1 MSEAIAR
8 FKKLKYALI
17 SLDEGT
23 AGTRIPT
30 PKNVRTTVE
39 PVNGQYYMSASDVIE
54 AITGCSHHAA
64 IHQWGVIFS
73 SFKDSLSPFMILG
86 NDGSAT
92 RYSPLLSLT
101 GVLRLLMLLS
111 GKAAK
116 YYRMAIADALVYKL
130 AQHGGGLSP
139 VFELNEEQRQLMQK
153 MATVDVRRME
163 ARRRRRLTQEP
174 QAASTATADMPG
186 EGTREWGYC
195 YLATNRNL
203 HASLHK
209 IGATTWM
216 PWERIT
222 GMSTASVAD
231 DFDLVACFACRNPF
245 DFEKHLHMYFNSTRP
260 YGDGKEFFNAPRAE
274 LLAYFNQM
282 TLASLMSLAP
292 PSFPA
297 LTGCVRGWG
306 YCFLAW
312 NPCLPAGL
320 HRVGATRGMPYD
332 RLVALS
338 CTNVP
343 TPYQLLACFACW
355 DPFQAIQRIEER
367 FTNAV
372 EQPFRREFFI
382 NAPRVELMEVF
393 DTMSMEA
400 LPGVLSA
407 TSTTIGRGRPR
418 RSAQEGMHSEV
429 STLRRQVEGLRA
441 ALSTAVTQLATSREL
456 ATARGDRL

>member
-1 MSEAIAR
+1 MSDSTAR

-17 SLDEGT
+17 ALNEGT
-23 AGTRIPT
+23 EGVSLPT
-30 PKNVRTTVE
+30 PKCVRVTQE
-39 PVNGQYYMSASDVIE
+39 PIEGQYYMSAADVIE
-54 AITGCSHHAA
+54 AINGCSHNAA
-64 IHQWGVIFS
+64 CTQWQRTYAV
-73 SFKDSLSPFMILG
+73 FKANLSPFMVLG
-86 NDGSAT
+86 HDGTGT
-92 RYSPLLSLT
+92 RYIPLLSLT

-116 YYRMAIADALVYKL
+116 YYRLGIADALVYKL
-130 AQHGGGLSP
+130 AQHGGGLGP
-139 VFELNEEQRQLMQK
+139 AFELNEEQRQLMQS
-153 MATVDVRRME
+153 MAKVDVGRME
-163 ARRRRRLTQEP
+163 VRRKRRLTA
-174 QAASTATADMPG
+174 QAQPAAAAAAAPADVPG

-195 YLATNRNL
+195 YLATNRSL

-222 GMSTASVAD
+222 GMSTASVD
-231 DFDLVACFACRNPF
+231 EDFELVACFACRYPF
-245 DFEKHLHMYFNSTRP
+245 DFERELHMYFASTRV

-282 TLASLMSLAP
+282 TLASLMGLVP
-292 PSFPA
+292 PSFPP
-297 LTGCVRGWG
+297 LSGCVRGWG

-343 TPYQLLACFACW
+343 TPYQMLACFACW
-355 DPFQAIQRIEER
+355 DPFEAIQRIEKH
-367 FTNAV
+367 FTHAV
-372 EQPFRREFFI
+372 EQPSRREFFI
-382 NAPRVELMEVF
+382 DAPRVALMELF
-393 DTMSMEA
+393 DKMAMEA
-400 LPGVLSA
+400 LPGVHSA
-407 TSTTIGRGRPR
+407 TAAAMGRGQPR

-429 STLRRQVEGLRA
+429 TMLRRQVEGLRT
-441 ALSTAVTQLATSREL
+441 ALSAAMTLLSTSRG
-456 ATARGDRL
+456 TSTGV